1 MSGEVLLFDRVD
13 VVRGGAQILSGLT
26 WSVDAGQRWVIL
38 GPNGAGKTTL
48 LQLCT
53 GHIYPTRGTA
63 YILSEQL
70 GKVDLSELR
79 TRIGVASSAF
89 AEQIPT
95 DEKSIDVVLTAAWA
109 VTGRWRER
117 YDLWDETRAGSLL
130 LALGIDQL
138 AQRSF
143 GTLSEGERKRVQIA
157 RALMPDPELLLLDEP
172 AAGLDVGAREDL
184 VARLSAI
191 FDDQEGPVSV
201 MITHHVEEIPAG
213 ATHVLMIRQGQ
224 VVASGPL
231 FNTLTD
237 ENLSNTFG
245 IPLHLERSGNRWF
258 ARARD

>member
-1 MSGEVLLFDRVD
+1 MSGEVLLFDRVN
-13 VVRGGAQILSGLT
+13 VIRGGAQILSGLS
-26 WSVDAGQRWVIL
+26 WSVDAGQRWVVL

-48 LQLCT
+48 MQLCT
-53 GHIYPTRGTA
+53 GHIYPSQGVA
-63 YILSEQL
+63 FILGEQL

-89 AEQIPT
+89 LDHIPA

-138 AQRSF
+138 AQRTF

-157 RALMPDPELLLLDEP
+157 RSLMPDPELLLLDEP

-191 FDDQEGPVSV
+191 FEDEDGPVSV
-201 MITHHVEEIPAG
+201 MITHHVEEIPPA
-213 ATHVLMIRQGQ
+213 ATHVLMLRQGQ
-224 VVASGPL
+224 VVASGPIET
-231 FNTLTD
+231 TLTS
-237 ENLSNTFG
+237 ENMSSTFG
-245 IPLHLERSGNRWF
+245 IPLHLERVGQRWF

>member
-1 MSGEVLLFDRVD
+1 MLFDRVD